1 MSQKLILK
9 LNDKELEKLNTAE
22 EKKQSEYINLIASEN
37 YMSPAVRMALS
48 SVTANK
54 YAEGYPG
61 ARYYPGCDEAI
72 DPIERITQT
81 RVLKAMKLSPK
92 VWEVNVQPYS
102 GSPANLEVLGALL
115 KPKGHPDGADTA
127 LGMALGAGGHLTH
140 GYPISFTGKF
150 FNFIQYGLDENGVID
165 YAQVEELAAEHKPKL
180 IVCGASSYSQ
190 KIDFQKFSE
199 IAKKHGAILMA
210 DIAHIAGLVAGGV
223 HPSPFPYCDV
233 VTTTTHK
240 TLRGPR
246 GALIFARKEL
256 MPTINKAVFPGMQGG
271 PHNNQTLAIAV
282 AFGEIL
288 KPTFKAYA
296 KQTIKNA
303 NALAKELKKR
313 NFALVSGGTQ
323 NHLMLVDM
331 QNKNISGGEAQKI
344 LYSAGIIA
352 NRNAV
357 PNDPRKPM
365 DPSGIRFGTPAL
377 TTRGFKEKE
386 MLKVA
391 QWIDEAI
398 NDPSVKNYARI
409 KKEVVALC
417 KKFPPPGF

>member
-1 MSQKLILK
+1 MQKLTLK
-9 LNDKELEKLNTAE
+9 LNDKELEKLNAAE

-72 DPIERITQT
+72 DPIERLTQD
-81 RVLKAMKLSPK
+81 RALKAMKLSPK

-102 GSPANLEVLGALL
+102 GSPANLEVLGALV
-115 KPKGHPDGADTA
+115 KPKGHPDGADTV
-127 LGMALGAGGHLTH
+127 LGMALPVGGHLTH
-140 GYPISFTGKF
+140 GHPVSFTGKF
-150 FNFIQYGLDENGVID
+150 FNFVQYGLDTKGIINYDQIEK
-165 YAQVEELAAEHKPKL
+165 LAGEHKPRL
-180 IVCGASSYSQ
+180 IICGATAYSQ
-190 KIDFQKFSE
+190 KIDFKRFSE
-199 IAKKHGAILMA
+199 IAKKHGALLMA

-246 GALIFARKEL
+246 GAMIFARKEL
-256 MPTINKAVFPGMQGG
+256 MPAINKAVFPGMQGG
-271 PHNNQTLAIAV
+271 PHNNNTLAIGV
-282 AFGEIL
+282 AFGEIM
-288 KPTFKAYA
+288 KPAFKTYA
-296 KQTIKNA
+296 KQIVKNA
-303 NALAKELKKR
+303 SVLAKELKKR
-313 NFALVSGGTQ
+313 NFTLVSGGTQ
-323 NHLMLVDM
+323 NHLMLIDLQTKSV
-331 QNKNISGGEAQKI
+331 SGNEAQKI

-352 NRNAV
+352 NRNSI
-357 PNDPRKPM
+357 PNDPRKPF
-365 DPSGIRFGTPAL
+365 DPSGIRMGTPAL

-386 MLKVA
+386 ILLVA

-398 NDPSVKNYARI
+398 SDPTAKNCARI
-409 KKEVVALC
+409 KKRVQTLC